1 MDEAAL
7 HELLTEHG
15 GEVKSLT
22 IRIKN
27 EEPGGAASGQHKVPT
42 ISLHVIHGNLLLT
55 AEKTR
60 DRAGASRRT

>member
-1 MDEAAL
+1 MGGLPLDLAMDEAAL

-27 EEPGGAASGQHKVPT
+27 EEPGGAASGQHKVPQFPYT
-42 ISLHVIHGNLLLT
+42 
-55 AEKTR
+55 
-60 DRAGASRRT
+60 